1 MPLHGF
7 SYELHLSYWNLS
19 QLIWT
24 FSLEIYFWNSQ
35 KQLHSKLLRFWWRQN
50 TGPTS
55 LRGRIW
61 FMPIFF
67 IFVVAF
73 FLYQTY
79 SNDIWQLSDRVFD
92 FLCFFLAGKS
102 NAKIR
107 THTNKVPHGIWISNI
122 NFVIS
127 SNLPSAGFALEELQI
142 ALATENQ

>member
-1 MPLHGF
+1 MPFHCF
-7 SYELHLSYWNLS
+7 SYELHISYGNLS
-19 QLIWT
+19 QLIWS

-35 KQLHSKLLRFWWRQN
+35 KQLHSKFLRLTEKKYR
-50 TGPTS
+50 PSS
-55 LRGRIW
+55 LCGRIW
-61 FMPIFF
+61 FMLVFF
-67 IFVVAF
+67 IFCSR
-73 FLYQTY
+73 FLSLTNLLKRHLTVY
-79 SNDIWQLSDRVFD
+79 SILNF
-92 FLCFFLAGKS
+92 CFFTCGQK